1 MLYPVGALH
10 QWTGCGRY
18 RPLAS
23 EQPVDEVVV
32 SSGRWVKGHSED
44 DQSWHGAV
52 LDENRENGRVSGTIS
67 GREPDKKTPA
77 TRHGLFR
84 GPGPDQQA
92 HQQTKIVP
100 GDMDQIALVD
110 ILPAPQPRP
119 AHPTPVQDV
128 SEGALDEFRPVA
140 HGLLADF

>member
-1 MLYPVGALH
+1 MARSNGVRKMFDH
-10 QWTGCGRY
+10 NS
-18 RPLAS
+18 PLT
-23 EQPVDEVVV
+23 

-44 DQSWHGAV
+44 DQSWDGAV
-52 LDENRENGRVSGTIS
+52 GDENHDESLVRAIA
-67 GREPDKKTPA
+67 GREQDKKTPA
-77 TRHGLFR
+77 ARYGLFR

-92 HQQTKIVP
+92 HEQPEIVP

-110 ILPAPQPRP
+110 ILPVPQPRP

-128 SEGALDEFRPVA
+128 REGALDQFRPVA

>member
-1 MLYPVGALH
+1 MVTNLIGSTLNGSSRV
-10 QWTGCGRY
+10 
-18 RPLAS
+18 S
-23 EQPVDEVVV
+23 KVKNNQPVDEVVV

-44 DQSWHGAV
+44 DQSWHCAV
-52 LDENRENGRVSGTIS
+52 GDENHDESLVRAIA
-67 GREPDKKTPA
+67 GREQDKKTPA
-77 TRHGLFR
+77 ARHGLFR

-92 HQQTKIVP
+92 HEQPEIVP